1 MIGNREKWLAFA
13 PKDRA
18 IDNKFEVPE
27 VELKLNGM
35 KHFQT
40 DVELTKKKKK
50 TTSPS
55 QNYNQVLS

>member
-1 MIGNREKWLAFA
+1 MIGNREKWPAFA
-13 PKDRA
+13 LKDRA

-40 DVELTKKKKK
+40 DVELTKNK
-50 TTSPS
+50 
-55 QNYNQVLS
+55 